1 MAFTLEQLRG
11 FVAVADELHFGRAA
25 ARLKM
30 TQPPLS
36 RQIQKLERVV
46 GAQLLERDNRRVQLT
61 AAGEVF
67 LVEARRLLSLAD
79 TAPELAR
86 RVSSGSHG
94 VVRIGFT
101 AASTYGTLG
110 RLLNEVARA
119 LPDIDLDLHEM
130 VTREQVAGLLNEEVD
145 LGLARPPFDAET
157 FGSRLLHREALL
169 VAVPRGHRLGT
180 LGRDAVAADLA
191 GEPVV
196 MHSPTRARYFYDLV
210 VSMVPVASEN
220 AVHTVSQV
228 LTMLWLVAAGRG
240 IAFVPASAARLPIEG
255 VEFVRL
261 ETPVPEPVEL
271 HLLWVRESRNPAL
284 WRVLELLERSRVAF

>member
-46 GAQLLERDNRRVQLT
+46 GAQLLERDNRRVRLT

-79 TAPELAR
+79 TAPALAR

-110 RLLNEVARA
+110 RLLNEVEGG
-119 LPDIDLDLHEM
+119 LPDIDLELAEM
-130 VTREQVAGLLNEEVD
+130 VTREQIAALLNEEID
-145 LGLARPPFDAET
+145 LGLARPPFDADT

-169 VAVPRGHRLGT
+169 VAAPAGHRLLD
-180 LGRDAVAADLA
+180 LGRDVVAADLA
-191 GEPVV
+191 AEPVV

-210 VSMVPVASEN
+210 VSMVPTASQN

-240 IAFVPASAARLPIEG
+240 VAFVPASAGRLPIAG
-255 VEFVRL
+255 VGFVRL

-271 HLLWVRESRNPAL
+271 HLLWVRDSRNPAL
-284 WRVLELLERSRVAF
+284 ARVVDVLERSAVAF

>member
-46 GAQLLERDNRRVQLT
+46 GAQLLERDNRRVALT
-61 AAGEVF
+61 TAGSAF
-67 LVEARRLLSLAD
+67 LGEARRLLALAD
-79 TAPELAR
+79 TAPEVAR

-94 VVRIGFT
+94 VVHIGFT

-110 RLLNEVARA
+110 RLLNEVGGA
-119 LPDIDLDLHEM
+119 LPDIHLDLHEM
-130 VTREQVAGLLNEEVD
+130 VTREQVAALLGEEID
-145 LGLARPPFDAET
+145 LGLARPPFDEEA
-157 FGSRLLHREALL
+157 FASRLLHREALL
-169 VAVPRGHRLGT
+169 IAVPDGHRLVD
-180 LGRDAVAADLA
+180 LGREVGAADLA
-191 GEPVV
+191 AEPVV
-196 MHSPTRARYFYDLV
+196 MHSPTSARYFYDLV
-210 VSMVPVASEN
+210 VSMVPTASQN

-255 VEFVRL
+255 VSFVRL

-271 HLLWVRESRNPAL
+271 HLLWTRSSRNPAL
-284 WRVLELLERSRVAF
+284 RRVLALLERSTVAF